1 MCVYARVCALTH
13 FSHSDSLRPCQDSLC
28 MGFFRQEYWNVL
40 PFPPPGDLPYPG
52 IKTSSPV
59 LAGGFFTTE
68 PPGEPMYIYTHTHT
82 HTHSPRLRM
91 IQPTIFQLLWYK
103 SNTHSLETIIQ
114 IMIFSQLVCHMTLS
128 SNAAAEGTSVPI
140 EPGAHKGKQV
150 IHLKIYPYNCTV
162 FHFQYT
168 LQ

>member
-1 MCVYARVCALTH
+1 MCCH
-13 FSHSDSLRPCQDSLC
+13 FLLQGIFPTQGSKPHLLYWQVDSLLLNHQGSLC
-28 MGFFRQEYWNVL
+28 
-40 PFPPPGDLPYPG
+40 
-52 IKTSSPV
+52 
-59 LAGGFFTTE
+59 
-68 PPGEPMYIYTHTHT
+68 IYTHT

-103 SNTHSLETIIQ
+103 SYTHSLETIIQ

-140 EPGAHKGKQV
+140 EPGACKSKQV
-150 IHLKIYPYNCTV
+150 IHLKIYPHNCTV